1 MINIAILGYGVVGS
15 GVGEVIYMNQSS
27 LETRTGQRIDVKKI
41 LDLREFPQDP
51 YGDRVTRSADEIMD
65 DPEISVVVET
75 IGGVSIAYEL
85 TKRALKAGKHV
96 VTSNKELVATHGP
109 ELMALAD
116 ANNVSYLFEASVGG
130 GIPIIRPLHKCL
142 AANVVLEISG
152 ILNGTTN
159 YILTRMEHAGIDF
172 DAALKEAQER
182 GYAEQNPTADIAG
195 IDACR
200 KIAILASIVTGEYID
215 SRQIHT
221 EGITTVTLSDMAYA
235 RSLNRKVKLLG
246 RFLRNDG
253 QRYNLIVAPMLV
265 DLNTPLSVADDVF
278 NAILVRGNALG
289 TAMFYGRG
297 AGKLPTA
304 SAVVADVIECVMH
317 LGKKPH
323 VALWQD
329 TGRENI
335 LGHDLA
341 PVQAL
346 IRLDPQVPRPY
357 VESMLDPFGLDWLE
371 PVVPGEI
378 ACTVGFNPENPLL
391 EGQLS
396 ELLSNL
402 GDHLAGWMRLCT
414 CDNTP

>member
-1 MINIAILGYGVVGS
+1 MINIAILGYGIVGS
-15 GVGEVIYMNQSS
+15 GVGEVIHMNQDS
-27 LETRTGQRIDVKKI
+27 LETRTGQRIDIKKI

-75 IGGVSIAYEL
+75 IGGVSIAYDL
-85 TKRALKAGKHV
+85 TKRALLAGKHV

-116 ANNVSYLFEASVGG
+116 ANSVNYLFEASVGG

-142 AANVVLEISG
+142 AANVILEISG

-172 DAALKEAQER
+172 TAALKEAQER

-200 KIAILASIVTGEYID
+200 KIAILASIATGEYID
-215 SRQIHT
+215 SRKIHT
-221 EGITTVTLSDMAYA
+221 EGIASVTTADMAYA
-235 RSLNRKVKLLG
+235 RQLNRKVKLLG
-246 RFLRNDG
+246 RFLHHDG
-253 QRYNLIVAPMLV
+253 HTYNLIVAPMLV
-265 DLNTPLSVADDVF
+265 RTTEPLAVADDVF
-278 NAILVRGNALG
+278 NAIQVRGNALG

-304 SAVVADVIECVMH
+304 SAVVADIIECVMH

-335 LGHDLA
+335 LAHELA

-346 IRLDPQVPRPY
+346 IRLDPQVSRTQVEALFNPY
-357 VESMLDPFGLDWLE
+357 GLDWLE
-371 PVVPGEI
+371 PVLPGEI

-396 ELLSNL
+396 DQLSIL
-402 GDHLAGWMRLCT
+402 DDYLAGWMRLCT
-414 CDNTP
+414 CESTL